1 MTDYSIIKVYT
12 REKARHEGKDIAE
25 AVVAYVRSLHLAAR
39 CVVMRGMAGCY
50 ENGETASS
58 HLVELSYDFPV
69 VIDIILPAT
78 ETDAVVATLDAM
90 VADGIVAVVPAAV
103 RFYRTSTELFPR
115 NLHVRDI
122 MTHNPTVAHP
132 DFSARAIAELLL
144 DGGLKALP
152 VAGDDGSC
160 IGMITQSDLI
170 KKAGMPSRLGL
181 LRLLPASERDA
192 WLGTAE
198 KRRCVDVMSS
208 PAATVHEGTMV
219 SGAIHRMNREK
230 LKRLPVI
237 DDHGHIVGML
247 SRIDV
252 LKAIATTRAATAAA
266 ARPPSSSN
274 THAHTVSE
282 VESRDELALPE
293 DSTMQLAIDQLVG
306 KGLQRAAVI
315 DQRGVLVGLVTDEI
329 LVEALGGVGA
339 RRRTFPLF
347 HGGRYDRP
355 VKSIMIRD
363 PKSVR
368 EDASI
373 DEALRLMTEDGLKR
387 LPVVD
392 ADGMFK
398 GMIRRDSILLA
409 FAHTY

>member
-1 MTDYSIIKVYT
+1 MTEYSIIKVYT

-25 AVVAYVRSLHLAAR
+25 AVVAYVRSLRLAAR

-90 VADGIVAVVPAAV
+90 IADGVVAVVPAAV
-103 RFYRTSTELFPR
+103 RFYRTSAELFPR
-115 NLHVRDI
+115 NLHVRDV
-122 MTHNPTVAHP
+122 MTHKPTVAHP
-132 DFSARAIAELLL
+132 DFSVRALVELLL
-144 DGGLKALP
+144 DTGLKALP
-152 VAGDDGSC
+152 VVDDAGVC
-160 IGMITQSDLI
+160 VGMVTQNDLVSR
-170 KKAGMPSRLGL
+170 AGMPSRLGL
-181 LRLLPASERDA
+181 FRLLPARTRDA
-192 WLGTAE
+192 WLGAAE
-198 KRRCVDVMSS
+198 NRRCSDIMSG
-208 PAATVHEGTMV
+208 PAATVHEGTRV
-219 SGAIHRMNREK
+219 SEAIHRMNREK
-230 LKRLPVI
+230 RKRLPVI

-252 LKAIATTRAATAAA
+252 LKAIATTRAAAAGT
-266 ARPPSSSN
+266 RPATSPG
-274 THAHTVSE
+274 THAHTVGD

-293 DSTMQLAIDQLVG
+293 GATLQAAINALVG
-306 KGLQRAAVI
+306 NGVQRAAVI
-315 DQRGVLVGLVTDEI
+315 DDRGVLVGLVTDAI

-339 RRRTFPLF
+339 GRRLFPLF
-347 HGGRYDRP
+347 RSQRHDSPLRT
-355 VKSIMIRD
+355 IMIRS

-373 DEALRLMTEDGLKR
+373 DEALALMTEEGFKR

-392 ADGMFK
+392 ANGVFK

-409 FAHTY
+409 LAHTY